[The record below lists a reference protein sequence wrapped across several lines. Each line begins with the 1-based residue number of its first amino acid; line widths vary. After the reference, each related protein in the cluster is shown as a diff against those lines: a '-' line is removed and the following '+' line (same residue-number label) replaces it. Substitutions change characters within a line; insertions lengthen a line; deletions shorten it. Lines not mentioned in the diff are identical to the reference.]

1 MPVTIINIYEAKTT
15 LSKLVERAAA
25 GEDVI
30 IARGGKPVARLTRL
44 VAPKR
49 RIRFGILKGKIKVAP
64 DFDVPLPEHVR
75 AAFEGGD

>member
-44 VAPKR
+44 AAPKR

-75 AAFEGGD
+75 AALEGGD